1 LEGSGKDRNGPD
13 CSGEE
18 GSGGDGSGG
27 ERNGEDWTGAEWM
40 GRDGSG
46 KDWRGGERKGTE
58 GIGME
63 WKAMAYVG
71 WCRSGKAP
79 WAALCRAATERE
91 CWRLLFDRAA
101 RVQFAKLCVLREGE
115 RP

>member
-1 LEGSGKDRNGPD
+1 
-13 CSGEE
+13 
-18 GSGGDGSGG
+18 
-27 ERNGEDWTGAEWM
+27 
-40 GRDGSG
+40 
-46 KDWRGGERKGTE
+46 
-58 GIGME
+58 ME

-71 WCRSGKAP
+71 WCRSGKGP